1 MFGGAALALPLFVML
16 GSACGARSQL
26 ASADAGPEDAG
37 DAAPPTSCVHE
48 RPSQVPGPAYI
59 ELVLDGS
66 GSMADDGK
74 WDAAV
79 IAVNALFD
87 EYLSAADK
95 DVALGLLVFADHK
108 DATGGDGPYPNVI
121 DVPPAFVDQTQ
132 YAALTARMAG
142 THPVGP
148 TPTFEALSGAFPL
161 IRDYVPAPPVPKNG
175 RRVVVLVSDGAP
187 TPVSASGGRDEEKAK
202 TVALAKDQLATP
214 PSILTFAIG
223 IGPFPPPSWYDYD
236 PEFMGEL
243 AVAGGTRLSPNCDP
257 AAILVEDV
265 CHLQITPDPRRT
277 AADLAGDMLKALH
290 DVRAR
295 TVDVC
300 TYTLDGDFARFVP
313 AGTHVTIDSSGNS
326 HDIAADPENGWVYD
340 SPTNPRAVL
349 LKGQACDLAIQ
360 DANAKVTM
368 SFGCTE

>member
-1 MFGGAALALPLFVML
+1 MLHDSGLLSHVGPQSESWVQAFVASLLQNWLTHVGPQSEFERKALVA
-16 GSACGARSQL
+16 
-26 ASADAGPEDAG
+26 
-37 DAAPPTSCVHE
+37 TS
-48 RPSQVPGPAYI
+48 RQ
-59 ELVLDGS
+59 
-66 GSMADDGK
+66 
-74 WDAAV
+74 WDWG
-79 IAVNALFD
+79 
-87 EYLSAADK
+87 LSAF
-95 DVALGLLVFADHK
+95 VWHSV
-108 DATGGDGPYPNVI
+108 TG
-121 DVPPAFVDQTQ
+121 VPLQ
-132 YAALTARMAG
+132 YRA
-142 THPVGP
+142 
-148 TPTFEALSGAFPL
+148 
-161 IRDYVPAPPVPKNG
+161 
-175 RRVVVLVSDGAP
+175 
-187 TPVSASGGRDEEKAK
+187 AK